1 MQKLACSLI
10 PYSTLGNG
18 NTIQRNVM
26 INVQN
31 RKNGHLNDFTT
42 QNERYQDFLKFAL
55 NRIIETAL
63 YYESQARISHHTG
76 NKQFLYFLAG
86 KKRVQHVILEIV
98 ATNRNN
104 NNSNPAGDYPN
115 ISKNDTEYICLADS
129 KPEIIIKYAH
139 ERAEKDLNLYTSLAA
154 LEEDIHTR
162 KLLLTL
168 SKMARD
174 FIQDV
179 TTGYSKFASTQLHP
193 QIQSTGISKNFII
206 KRPEETPVR

>member
-1 MQKLACSLI
+1 
-10 PYSTLGNG
+10 
-18 NTIQRNVM
+18 M

-31 RKNGHLNDFTT
+31 RKNTFLNGFTT

-55 NRIIETAL
+55 NRIIETAR
-63 YYESQARISHHTG
+63 YYESQAKVSHHPG

-98 ATNRNN
+98 AANRNTSSFTASDN
-104 NNSNPAGDYPN
+104 YPARTE
-115 ISKNDTEYICLADS
+115 NDTENICLADS
-129 KPEIIIKYAH
+129 KPEFIIKCAH

-154 LEEDIHTR
+154 LEEDIYTR

-193 QIQSTGISKNFII
+193 QLQNATLTRKLVI

>member
-1 MQKLACSLI
+1 
-10 PYSTLGNG
+10 
-18 NTIQRNVM
+18 M

-31 RKNGHLNDFTT
+31 RKNNHLNGFTT

-55 NRIIETAL
+55 NRIIETAR
-63 YYESQARISHHTG
+63 YYESQAKISHHPG

-98 ATNRNN
+98 AANRSNN
-104 NNSNPAGDYPN
+104 TYSTSDYPAHTA
-115 ISKNDTEYICLADS
+115 NDTEYICLADL
-129 KPEIIIKYAH
+129 KPEFIIKYAH

-162 KLLLTL
+162 RLLLTL

-193 QIQSTGISKNFII
+193 QLQNAGLVRNLIV
-206 KRPEETPVR
+206 KRTEETPVR